1 MNSNGK
7 KIIIL
12 FVMLIMLVSV
22 AKLKNTVNFI
32 TIPVIDMM
40 NSIVKIVKTP
50 FVEFK
55 TSNELAKENKILKL
69 ENDKLKT
76 INNKL
81 LKNQAELSTLKKLYE
96 LDKSYD
102 EYEKVGA
109 NVITKDIT
117 NWNKIVIIDKGRK
130 DGIKINMNVIA
141 NNGLLGIV
149 EEVGE
154 NYSKVRTLI
163 DDKSYVAAVSR
174 NSKDTLIV
182 KGSLKD
188 IDNGYIKL
196 MNISKNSKLEEG
208 DEIITSSS
216 SSRYLPGI
224 TIGYVKKIINNKND
238 LTKTGN
244 LSLAVDF
251 SKLDMVLV
259 IKEIKNDVSELE
271 KFWSD
276 K

>member
-32 TIPVIDMM
+32 TIPVIDVM